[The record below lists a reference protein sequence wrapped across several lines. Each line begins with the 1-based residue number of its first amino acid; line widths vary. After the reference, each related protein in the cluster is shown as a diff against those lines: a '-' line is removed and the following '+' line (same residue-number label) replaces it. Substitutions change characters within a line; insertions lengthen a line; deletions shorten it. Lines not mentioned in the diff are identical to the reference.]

1 MTLEEALAL
10 GFRITEVDAAGSV
23 PELIAFNPLDTPVL
37 LYDGEELLGA
47 KQNRILNVTVLVA
60 PKSETKIP
68 VSCVEQGRR
77 HARSARLKTK
87 TPRQQAGLFEER
99 MMGLEPTTFCMA
111 SARDVRTR
119 SGAFAETACL
129 QRLRRSERTD
139 ANPERT
145 PNLAILATRSS
156 VRHLFRPG
164 RLGVHPDRLRRF
176 RTTHTVFEESLRERV
191 RSDRPDPVDLG
202 PLVRSGCEEPLDAPE
217 PLEQRLRG
225 RIGDTR
231 NTAEHVKPGTRELA
245 TRLRRRPTSPPFLA
259 DSEPMQPLSRIGR
272 ISGVDD
278 SNS

>member
-68 VSCVEQGRR
+68 VSCVEQGRW

-87 TPRQQAGLFEER
+87 TPRQAGLFEER

-119 SGAFAETACL
+119 SGAFAEAACL

-139 ANPERT
+139 ANPSERRTLPFLPRGQAFGISFAPAAWACIRIGYAASARLIPCSRRASASACALTGPT
-145 PNLAILATRSS
+145 PLTSAHSSGPAARSRSTLPNRSS
-156 VRHLFRPG
+156 NACAVASEIPG
-164 RLGVHPDRLRRF
+164 
-176 RTTHTVFEESLRERV
+176 
-191 RSDRPDPVDLG
+191 
-202 PLVRSGCEEPLDAPE
+202 
-217 PLEQRLRG
+217 
-225 RIGDTR
+225 I
-231 NTAEHVKPGTRELA
+231 
-245 TRLRRRPTSPPFLA
+245 
-259 DSEPMQPLSRIGR
+259 PLST
-272 ISGVDD
+272 
-278 SNS
+278 